1 MVVDQSQKKGRPMQL
16 VLFALDDQRFA
27 LALSSVERVV
37 RVVDVTPLPSAP
49 PSVLGIV
56 NVSGD
61 VVPVYN
67 LRRRFHLPEREID
80 LSDQLMI
87 ATTSRQTVALL
98 VDSVSGVLEV
108 AEDEIAVANKILP
121 EMEYVD
127 GVVKLPD
134 GLVLIHDL
142 DRFLSSEE
150 QRSLDQAMQC
160 VPGAEISEL

>member
-1 MVVDQSQKKGRPMQL
+1 MQL
-16 VLFALDDQRFA
+16 VLFALDEQRYA
-27 LALSSVERVV
+27 LALASVQRAV
-37 RVVDVTPLPSAP
+37 RVVDVTPLPKAP

-67 LRRRFHLPEREID
+67 LRRRFHLPEREIE
-80 LSDQLMI
+80 LADQLMI

-98 VDSVSGVLEV
+98 VDSVSSVFEV
-108 AEDEIAVANKILP
+108 AEDEIALANKIHS
-121 EMEYVD
+121 EMEYVH

-142 DRFLSSEE
+142 EQFLSDEE
-150 QRSLDQAMQC
+150 ERILDEALQS
-160 VPGAEISEL
+160 VPRAPDSVMRND